1 MLYAEYGFGCWF
13 AIMLTNK
20 ISKRMDCYLMNVG
33 RVSCQVEFVRETTLL
48 E

>member
-13 AIMLTNK
+13 AVMLTNK
-20 ISKRMDCYLMNVG
+20 ISKRKDCYSMDGG
-33 RVSCQVEFVRETTLL
+33 RVSFQVEFVRETTLL